1 MNTPPPSKGW
11 LHGVRHLPS
20 PHCNA
25 RPAGVAVDLLVIHNI
40 SLPPNEFGGAYVDAL
55 FCNILDCDAH
65 PFFDQLRD
73 LRVSAHF
80 FIDRNG
86 EVTQYVSLDQRA
98 WHAGVSQWHGREN
111 CNDFS
116 VGIELEGTDVV
127 PYTDMQYSALQKLTQ
142 NIAQYFPLISLECI
156 VGHSDI
162 APDRKT
168 DPGKS
173 FDWPRFR
180 QGLFL
185 S

>member
-1 MNTPPPSKGW
+1 MNTPPSSKGW

-20 PHCNA
+20 PHCNE

-40 SLPPNEFGGAYVDAL
+40 SLPPNEFGGAYIDAF
-55 FCNILDCDAH
+55 FCNTLDCDVH
-65 PFFDQLRD
+65 PFFDQLRN

-98 WHAGVSQWHGREN
+98 WHAGVSQWSGREN

-116 VGIELEGTDVV
+116 VGIELEGTDIV
-127 PYTDMQYSALQKLTQ
+127 PYTDIQYTALQTLTQ
-142 NIAQYFPLISLECI
+142 QIVQYFPCISAERV
-156 VGHSDI
+156 VGHNDI

-168 DPGKS
+168 DPGES

-180 QGLFL
+180 QGLFF